1 MKHLESDMQQEIVSL
16 LDSIFRVKY
25 KAYCIDLGDGPVCPI
40 RSNKNEGKIVD
51 EDGKYDRRTA
61 MIKGRRNKRMGM
73 KAGIPDL
80 ELLIPKGEYHGL
92 LIELKTQI
100 GRVSKVQNKWLIY
113 LQNQGYQAIVCRSV
127 KDAVQ
132 AVANYMEGRV

>member
-1 MKHLESDMQQEIVSL
+1 MQQEIVSL

-25 KAYCIDLGDGPVCPI
+25 KAYCIDLGDGLVCPI
-40 RSNKNEGKIVD
+40 YSHKNEGKVKIQQ
-51 EDGKYDRRTA
+51 A
-61 MIKGRRNKRMGM
+61 MRAKRMGL

-80 ELLIPKGEYHGL
+80 MLPIPKGDYNGL
-92 LIELKTQI
+92 YIELKTQI
-100 GRVSKVQNKWLIY
+100 GRVSKVQNKWLTY